1 MEQGMEKMKKFFSI
15 FGTILL
21 LLVAVA
27 LIFNQPIKEYAV
39 KRISNHNLTTLT
51 AKKAASNAKKKGEFD
66 FNKVK
71 PISATQVAKASVN
84 NDAAVIGKMAVPS
97 VNLRLPI
104 VVGLSDNAL
113 STGGGTMKENEKMGK
128 SNYALA
134 GHYMTNKGALFSPL
148 ENAKIGDLAYITN
161 MKRVY
166 TYKIYYKKI
175 VPPTAVYLLDDVENQ
190 SILTLITC
198 ADGGTNRWAL
208 QGSLVK
214 SQPANKNTLAVFS

>member
-1 MEQGMEKMKKFFSI
+1 MKKMKKFFSI
-15 FGTILL
+15 FGTILV
-21 LLVAVA
+21 LLVALA

-39 KRISNHNLTTLT
+39 KQISNRNLNSLT
-51 AKKAASNAKKKGEFD
+51 ADKVKSNKKKKGQFD

-71 PISATQVAKASVN
+71 PISATQVAKAAVN

-113 STGGGTMKENEKMGK
+113 STGGGTMKEDEKMGK

-148 ENAKIGDLAYITN
+148 ENAQIGDLAYITD

-175 VPPTAVYLLDDVENQ
+175 VPPTAVYLLDDVKGQN
-190 SILTLITC
+190 ILTLITC

-208 QGSLVK
+208 QGSLVRNE
-214 SQPANKNTLAVFS
+214 PANKATLAVFS

>member
-1 MEQGMEKMKKFFSI
+1 MKKFFSI
-15 FGTILL
+15 FGTILV
-21 LLVAVA
+21 LLVALA

-39 KRISNHNLTTLT
+39 KQISNRNLNSLT
-51 AKKAASNAKKKGEFD
+51 ADKVKSNQKKKGQFD

-71 PISATQVAKASVN
+71 PISATQVAKAAVN

-113 STGGGTMKENEKMGK
+113 STGGGTMKEDEKMGK

-148 ENAKIGDLAYITN
+148 ENAQIGDLAYITD

-175 VPPTAVYLLDDVENQ
+175 VPPTAVYLLDDVKGQN
-190 SILTLITC
+190 ILTLITC

-208 QGSLVK
+208 QGSLVRNE
-214 SQPANKNTLAVFS
+214 PANKATLAVFS

>member
-1 MEQGMEKMKKFFSI
+1 MKKMKKFFSI
-15 FGTILL
+15 FGTILVL
-21 LLVAVA
+21 LIALA

-39 KRISNHNLTTLT
+39 KQISNHNLSSLT
-51 AKKAASNAKKKGEFD
+51 ADKVKANQKKKGQFD

-71 PISATQVAKASVN
+71 PISAGQVAKAAVN
-84 NDAAVIGKMAVPS
+84 NDAAVIGKMSVPS

-113 STGGGTMKENEKMGK
+113 STGGGTMKEDEKMGK
-128 SNYALA
+128 NNYALA

-148 ENAKIGDLAYITN
+148 ENAQIGDLAYITD

-175 VPPTAVYLLDDVENQ
+175 VPPTAVYLLDDVKGQN
-190 SILTLITC
+190 ILTLITC

-208 QGSLVK
+208 QGSLVRNE
-214 SQPANKNTLAVFS
+214 PANKATLAVFS

>member
-1 MEQGMEKMKKFFSI
+1 MKKMKKFFSI
-15 FGTILL
+15 FGTILVL
-21 LLVAVA
+21 LIALA

-39 KRISNHNLTTLT
+39 KQISNRNLSSLT
-51 AKKAASNAKKKGEFD
+51 ADKVKANQKKKGQFD

-71 PISATQVAKASVN
+71 PISASQVAKAAVN
-84 NDAAVIGKMAVPS
+84 NDAAVIGKMSVPS
-97 VNLRLPI
+97 VDLRLPI

-128 SNYALA
+128 NNYALA

-148 ENAKIGDLAYITN
+148 ENAQIGDLVYITN

-175 VPPTAVYLLDDVENQ
+175 VPPTAVYLLDDVKGQN
-190 SILTLITC
+190 ILTLITC

-208 QGSLVK
+208 QGSLVRNE
-214 SQPANKNTLAVFS
+214 PANKATLAVFS

>member
-1 MEQGMEKMKKFFSI
+1 MEKMKKFFSI

-21 LLVAVA
+21 LLVALV

-39 KRISNHNLTTLT
+39 KQIAHKNYTSLTVE
-51 AKKAASNAKKKGEFD
+51 KVKANQKKKGEFN
-66 FNKVK
+66 FKKVK
-71 PISATQVAKASVN
+71 PISAGQVAKAAVN

-97 VNLRLPI
+97 VNLKLPI

-113 STGGGTMKENEKMGK
+113 STGGGTMKKDEKMGK
-128 SNYALA
+128 QNYALA

-148 ENAKIGDLAYITN
+148 ENAKIGDLAYITD

-166 TYKIYYKKI
+166 TYKIFYKKI
-175 VPPTAVYLLDDVENQ
+175 VPPTAVYLLDDVEGQ
-190 SILTLITC
+190 SLLTLITC

-208 QGSLVK
+208 QGSLVSNK
-214 SQPANKNTLAVFS
+214 PANEQTLSVFS

>member
-1 MEQGMEKMKKFFSI
+1 MKKMKKFFSI
-15 FGTILL
+15 FGTILVL
-21 LLVAVA
+21 LIALA

-39 KRISNHNLTTLT
+39 KQISNRNLSSLT
-51 AKKAASNAKKKGEFD
+51 ADKVKANQKKKEQFD

-71 PISATQVAKASVN
+71 PISASQVAKAAVN
-84 NDAAVIGKMAVPS
+84 NDAAVIGKMSVPS
-97 VNLRLPI
+97 VALRLPI

-128 SNYALA
+128 NNYALA

-148 ENAKIGDLAYITN
+148 ENAQIGDLAYITN

-175 VPPTAVYLLDDVENQ
+175 VPPTAVYLLDDVKGQN
-190 SILTLITC
+190 ILTLITC

-208 QGSLVK
+208 QGSLVRNE
-214 SQPANKNTLAVFS
+214 PANKATLAVFS

>member
-1 MEQGMEKMKKFFSI
+1 MKKFFSI
-15 FGTILL
+15 FGTILVL
-21 LLVAVA
+21 LIALA

-39 KRISNHNLTTLT
+39 KQISNHNLSSLT
-51 AKKAASNAKKKGEFD
+51 ADKVKANQKKKGQFD

-71 PISATQVAKASVN
+71 PISASQVAKAAVN
-84 NDAAVIGKMAVPS
+84 NDAAVIGKMSVPS

-113 STGGGTMKENEKMGK
+113 STGGGTMKEDEKMGK
-128 SNYALA
+128 NNYALA

-148 ENAKIGDLAYITN
+148 ENAQIGDLAYITN

-175 VPPTAVYLLDDVENQ
+175 VPPTAVYLLDDVKGQN
-190 SILTLITC
+190 ILTLITC

-208 QGSLVK
+208 QGSLVRNE
-214 SQPANKNTLAVFS
+214 PANKATLAVFS

>member
-1 MEQGMEKMKKFFSI
+1 MKKFFSI
-15 FGTILL
+15 FGTILVL
-21 LLVAVA
+21 LIALA

-39 KRISNHNLTTLT
+39 KQISNRNLSSLT
-51 AKKAASNAKKKGEFD
+51 ADKVKANQKKKGQFD

-71 PISATQVAKASVN
+71 PISASQVAKAAVN
-84 NDAAVIGKMAVPS
+84 NDAAVIGKMSVPS
-97 VNLRLPI
+97 VDLRLPI

-128 SNYALA
+128 NNYALA

-148 ENAKIGDLAYITN
+148 ENAQIGDLVYITN

-175 VPPTAVYLLDDVENQ
+175 VPPTAVYLLDDVKGQN
-190 SILTLITC
+190 ILTLITC

-208 QGSLVK
+208 QGSLVRNE
-214 SQPANKNTLAVFS
+214 PANKATLAVFS

>member
-1 MEQGMEKMKKFFSI
+1 MKKFFSI
-15 FGTILL
+15 FGTVLL
-21 LLVAVA
+21 LLIALV

-39 KRISNHNLTTLT
+39 KRIAQRNLTTLT
-51 AKKAASNAKKKGEFD
+51 AKKAKANSKKSGQFD
-66 FNKVK
+66 FSKVK
-71 PISATQVAKASVN
+71 PISASQVAKASVN

-97 VNLRLPI
+97 VDLKLPI

-113 STGGGTMKENEKMGK
+113 STGGGTMKKNQKMGK

-148 ENAKIGDLAYITN
+148 ENAQIGDLAYITN

-175 VPPTAVYLLDDVENQ
+175 VPPTAVYLLDDVKDQ

-208 QGSLVK
+208 QGSLVSSK
-214 SQPANKNTLAVFS
+214 PANKKTLAVFS

>member
-1 MEQGMEKMKKFFSI
+1 MKKMKRFFSI
-15 FGTILL
+15 FGTILVL
-21 LLVAVA
+21 LIALA

-39 KRISNHNLTTLT
+39 KQISNHNLSSLT
-51 AKKAASNAKKKGEFD
+51 ADKVKTNQKKKGQFD

-71 PISATQVAKASVN
+71 PISASQVAKAAVN
-84 NDAAVIGKMAVPS
+84 NDAAVIGKMSVPS

-113 STGGGTMKENEKMGK
+113 STGGGTMKEDEKMGK
-128 SNYALA
+128 DNYALA

-148 ENAKIGDLAYITN
+148 ENAQIGDLAYITN

-175 VPPTAVYLLDDVENQ
+175 VPPTAVYLLDDVKGQN
-190 SILTLITC
+190 ILTLITC

-208 QGSLVK
+208 QGSLVRNE
-214 SQPANKNTLAVFS
+214 PANKATLAVFS

>member
-1 MEQGMEKMKKFFSI
+1 MKKMKKFFSI
-15 FGTILL
+15 FGTILVL
-21 LLVAVA
+21 LIALA

-39 KRISNHNLTTLT
+39 KQISNRNLSSLT
-51 AKKAASNAKKKGEFD
+51 ADKVKANQKKKGQFD

-71 PISATQVAKASVN
+71 PISASQVAKAAVN
-84 NDAAVIGKMAVPS
+84 NDAAVIGKMSVPS
-97 VNLRLPI
+97 VDLRLPI

-128 SNYALA
+128 NNYALA

-148 ENAKIGDLAYITN
+148 ENAQIGDLAYITN

-175 VPPTAVYLLDDVENQ
+175 VPPTAVYLLDDVKGQN
-190 SILTLITC
+190 ILTLITC

-208 QGSLVK
+208 QGSLVRNE
-214 SQPANKNTLAVFS
+214 PANKATLAVFS

>member
-1 MEQGMEKMKKFFSI
+1 MKKFFSI
-15 FGTILL
+15 FGTILVL
-21 LLVAVA
+21 LIALA

-39 KRISNHNLTTLT
+39 KQISNHNLSSLT
-51 AKKAASNAKKKGEFD
+51 ADKVKANQKKKGQFD

-71 PISATQVAKASVN
+71 PISAGQVAKAAVN
-84 NDAAVIGKMAVPS
+84 NDAAVIGKMSVPS

-113 STGGGTMKENEKMGK
+113 STGGGTMKEDEKMGK
-128 SNYALA
+128 NNYALA

-148 ENAKIGDLAYITN
+148 ENAQIGDLAYITD

-175 VPPTAVYLLDDVENQ
+175 VPPTAVYLLDDVKGQN
-190 SILTLITC
+190 ILTLITC

-208 QGSLVK
+208 QGSLVRNE
-214 SQPANKNTLAVFS
+214 PANKATLAVFS

>member
-1 MEQGMEKMKKFFSI
+1 MKNMKKFFSI
-15 FGTILL
+15 FGTVLL
-21 LLVAVA
+21 LIVALA

-39 KRISNHNLTTLT
+39 KRISQHNLTALT
-51 AKKAASNAKKKGEFD
+51 AKKVKDNEKKDGQFD

-97 VNLRLPI
+97 VGLHLPI
-104 VVGLSDNAL
+104 VKGLSDNAL

-148 ENAKIGDLAYITN
+148 ENAQIGDLAYITD

-175 VPPTAVYLLDDVENQ
+175 VPPTAVYLLDDVKDQ

-208 QGSLVK
+208 QGSLVSSK
-214 SQPANKNTLAVFS
+214 PANKGTLATFS

>member
-1 MEQGMEKMKKFFSI
+1 MKKMKKFFSI
-15 FGTILL
+15 FGTILVL
-21 LLVAVA
+21 LIALA

-39 KRISNHNLTTLT
+39 KQISNHNLSSLT
-51 AKKAASNAKKKGEFD
+51 ADKVKANQKKKGQFD

-71 PISATQVAKASVN
+71 PISASQVAKAAVN
-84 NDAAVIGKMAVPS
+84 NDAAVIGKMSVPS

-113 STGGGTMKENEKMGK
+113 STGGGTMKEDEKMGK
-128 SNYALA
+128 NNYALA

-148 ENAKIGDLAYITN
+148 ENAQIGDLAYITN

-175 VPPTAVYLLDDVENQ
+175 VPPTAVYLLDDVKGQN
-190 SILTLITC
+190 ILTLITC

-208 QGSLVK
+208 QGSLVRNE
-214 SQPANKNTLAVFS
+214 PANKATLAVFS

>member
-1 MEQGMEKMKKFFSI
+1 MKEMKKFFSI
-15 FGTILL
+15 FGTILVL
-21 LLVAVA
+21 LIALA

-39 KRISNHNLTTLT
+39 KQISNRNLSSLT
-51 AKKAASNAKKKGEFD
+51 ADKVKANQKKKGQFD

-71 PISATQVAKASVN
+71 PISASQVAKAAVN
-84 NDAAVIGKMAVPS
+84 NDAAVIGKMSVPS
-97 VNLRLPI
+97 VDLRLPI

-128 SNYALA
+128 NNYALA

-148 ENAKIGDLAYITN
+148 ENAQIGDLAYITN

-175 VPPTAVYLLDDVENQ
+175 VPPTAVYLLDDVKGQN
-190 SILTLITC
+190 ILTLITC

-208 QGSLVK
+208 QGSLVRNE
-214 SQPANKNTLAVFS
+214 PANKATLAVFS

>member
-1 MEQGMEKMKKFFSI
+1 MENMKKFFSI

-21 LLVAVA
+21 LLVALV

-39 KRISNHNLTTLT
+39 KQIAQKNYTTLT
-51 AKKAASNAKKKGEFD
+51 AKKVEANKKKKGEFN
-66 FNKVK
+66 FKKVK
-71 PISATQVAKASVN
+71 PISASQVAKAAVN

-97 VNLRLPI
+97 VNLKLPI

-113 STGGGTMKENEKMGK
+113 STGGGTMKEDEVMGK
-128 SNYALA
+128 KNYALA

-148 ENAKIGDLAYITN
+148 ENAKIGDLAYITD

-166 TYKIYYKKI
+166 TYKIFYKKI
-175 VPPTAVYLLDDVENQ
+175 VPPTAVYLLDDVEGQ
-190 SILTLITC
+190 SLLTLITC

-208 QGSLVK
+208 QGSLISSK
-214 SQPANKNTLAVFS
+214 PANKQTLAVFS

>member
-1 MEQGMEKMKKFFSI
+1 MKKFFSI

-21 LLVAVA
+21 LIIALA

-39 KRISNHNLTTLT
+39 KQISQRNLTSLT
-51 AKKAASNAKKKGEFD
+51 AKQAKENQKKSGQFD

-71 PISATQVAKASVN
+71 PISASQVAKASVN

-97 VNLRLPI
+97 VDLRLPI

-113 STGGGTMKENEKMGK
+113 STGGGTMKEHEKMGK

-148 ENAKIGDLAYITN
+148 ENAQIGDLAYITD

-166 TYKIYYKKI
+166 TYKIK
-175 VPPTAVYLLDDVENQ
+175 LLF
-190 SILTLITC
+190 L
-198 ADGGTNRWAL
+198 
-208 QGSLVK
+208 K
-214 SQPANKNTLAVFS
+214 